1 MPDSQDDLRIPT
13 DARDGNADFLNGN
26 WRAGAGI
33 QDRDTGEPLRLHY
46 QFKNGEGR
54 SRSIAITACNVRR
67 RSALQWTKGALS
79 ISNSVAARCTDG
91 GTYDMPL
98 IQCKPGMTN
107 IASCAGNYGNELSHI
122 HAPRPTLIVEYL
134 PCCPLLIP
142 TMLTRITSSFSA
154 IQASSSWIWR
164 ARCQTSSA
172 SRGEFC
178 MHPSGRMPIRLYVPA
193 DGKPGYEDKPG
204 SFFET
209 KAAFSLPMQESLELF
224 DGFWLPVPFFRYK
237 SDSQFDQGPKN
248 WARLRFVKLA
258 QADANGN
265 THRLTLAFD
274 TRTRARDDARDY
286 IEPYDEDMETGALFR
301 LAFNL
306 HEMEWFLDE
315 QEWVVKWLES
325 IFRERRDDLENR
337 EIEKALAKKEHLAH
351 YLNLLSLM
359 REAAPT
365 TRSNKELKERSRSS
379 CRASRC

>member
-1 MPDSQDDLRIPT
+1 
-13 DARDGNADFLNGN
+13 
-26 WRAGAGI
+26 
-33 QDRDTGEPLRLHY
+33 
-46 QFKNGEGR
+46 
-54 SRSIAITACNVRR
+54 
-67 RSALQWTKGALS
+67 
-79 ISNSVAARCTDG
+79 
-91 GTYDMPL
+91 
-98 IQCKPGMTN
+98 
-107 IASCAGNYGNELSHI
+107 
-122 HAPRPTLIVEYL
+122 
-134 PCCPLLIP
+134 
-142 TMLTRITSSFSA
+142 
-154 IQASSSWIWR
+154 
-164 ARCQTSSA
+164 
-172 SRGEFC
+172 

-237 SDSQFDQGPKN
+237 SDSQFDRGPKN

-315 QEWVVKWLES
+315 QGGLSNGWRAFSANVATILRTGKS
-325 IFRERRDDLENR
+325 RRRWRRRN
-337 EIEKALAKKEHLAH
+337 ISPITSTCSA
-351 YLNLLSLM
+351 
-359 REAAPT
+359 
-365 TRSNKELKERSRSS
+365 
-379 CRASRC
+379 

>member
-1 MPDSQDDLRIPT
+1 
-13 DARDGNADFLNGN
+13 
-26 WRAGAGI
+26 
-33 QDRDTGEPLRLHY
+33 
-46 QFKNGEGR
+46 
-54 SRSIAITACNVRR
+54 
-67 RSALQWTKGALS
+67 
-79 ISNSVAARCTDG
+79 
-91 GTYDMPL
+91 
-98 IQCKPGMTN
+98 
-107 IASCAGNYGNELSHI
+107 
-122 HAPRPTLIVEYL
+122 
-134 PCCPLLIP
+134 
-142 TMLTRITSSFSA
+142 
-154 IQASSSWIWR
+154 
-164 ARCQTSSA
+164 
-172 SRGEFC
+172 
-178 MHPSGRMPIRLYVPA
+178 MPIRLYVPA

-237 SDSQFDQGPKN
+237 SDSQFDRGPKN

-337 EIEKALAKKEHLAH
+337 EIEKALAKKRTSRPLPQLAQLDARSCAYHAFQQRTEGKGQDQAAAHQGAEHVGTQQRWPGHQGWQHPGRSGAGRGNSRTCGILIEEH
-351 YLNLLSLM
+351 KQNDNGLNDYSFLTLRDMTRPEHVYHHPFES
-359 REAAPT
+359 RVEFAPVSWQG
-365 TRSNKELKERSRSS
+365 RSVHAG
-379 CRASRC
+379 RAG

>member
-1 MPDSQDDLRIPT
+1 
-13 DARDGNADFLNGN
+13 
-26 WRAGAGI
+26 
-33 QDRDTGEPLRLHY
+33 
-46 QFKNGEGR
+46 
-54 SRSIAITACNVRR
+54 
-67 RSALQWTKGALS
+67 
-79 ISNSVAARCTDG
+79 
-91 GTYDMPL
+91 
-98 IQCKPGMTN
+98 
-107 IASCAGNYGNELSHI
+107 
-122 HAPRPTLIVEYL
+122 
-134 PCCPLLIP
+134 
-142 TMLTRITSSFSA
+142 
-154 IQASSSWIWR
+154 
-164 ARCQTSSA
+164 
-172 SRGEFC
+172 

-237 SDSQFDQGPKN
+237 SDSQFDRGPKN